1 MDNDIEKMTFEQ
13 ALSKLESIVKE
24 LEDEKIP
31 LEDSIRKFE
40 TGVKLSSHCLA
51 KLNEA
56 EKKIEELTKNDD
68 GNLSVKDL
76 KLSD

>member
-1 MDNDIEKMTFEQ
+1 VNDEIEKMTFEQ
-13 ALSKLESIVKE
+13 ALSNLESIVKE

-40 TGVKLSSHCLA
+40 MGVRLSSHCLA